1 MIYLIPWSHCKC
13 KFGPNLGRMILVVFS
28 QICGEFAR
36 CMRVLKNV
44 HSICS
49 AKDASSI
56 SICLHSLAFA
66 LSKFV
71 LTQCFGQSKTLSEN
85 KFIKMFAPN
94 MPHICRSMPHILPP
108 FATVCRGICANLRE
122 YHQNY
127 PPQIRPAYAFAV

>member
-1 MIYLIPWSHCKC
+1 MHILAE
-13 KFGPNLGRMILVVFS
+13 FGENDFGGILADLRRVRPVYARPKKRPFQMFGEGR
-28 QICGEFAR
+28 EFDKH
-36 CMRVLKNV
+36 L
-44 HSICS
+44 
-49 AKDASSI
+49 
-56 SICLHSLAFA
+56 LAFA

-94 MPHICRSMPHILPP
+94 MPHICRSMPHILLP